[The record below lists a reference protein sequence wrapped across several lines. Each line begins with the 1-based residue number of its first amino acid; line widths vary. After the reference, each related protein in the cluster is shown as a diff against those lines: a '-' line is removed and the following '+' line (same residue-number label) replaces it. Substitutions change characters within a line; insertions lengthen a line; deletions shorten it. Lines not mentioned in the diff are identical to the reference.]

1 MLVLCHIWT
10 AIVVSGGGGGAGD
23 CGATETGGNS
33 VDTQFTRCIG
43 RDRTARPPRSF
54 VPPSSEQRC
63 CMPATKDIS
72 PSRISALVPDPRSV
86 L

>member
-1 MLVLCHIWT
+1 MLVLCHMWT

-23 CGATETGGNS
+23 YCGATETGGNS

-43 RDRTARPPRSF
+43 RDRSF

-63 CMPATKDIS
+63 CMPGTKDIF
-72 PSRISALVPDPRSV
+72 PSRTSALVPDPRSV